1 MLLRQVIIE
10 KLMGHCYY
18 YYYDDEDNRKKKSSL
33 SISSAA
39 SVSRWQTKLVA
50 TVTAITSKP
59 FTMMIIGKLLTLE

>member
-18 YYYDDEDNRKKKSSL
+18 YYDDEDNHKKKSSL

-59 FTMMIIGKLLTLE
+59 FTMMMIIGKLLTLE

>member
-18 YYYDDEDNRKKKSSL
+18 YYDDEDNHKKKSSL